1 MENAF
6 AYTHKDHM
14 HTDINIII
22 IQEHGMLFFLFNV
35 KYVVKIIIIAY
46 LQCGTSYAKALKQ
59 TSQNRTFLELIDF
72 RYDPQ

>member
-6 AYTHKDHM
+6 AYTHKDQM

-35 KYVVKIIIIAY
+35 KYVVKIILIAY
-46 LQCGTSYAKALKQ
+46 LQCGTSTLDLSQKAEKRCNGDIL
-59 TSQNRTFLELIDF
+59 R
-72 RYDPQ
+72 